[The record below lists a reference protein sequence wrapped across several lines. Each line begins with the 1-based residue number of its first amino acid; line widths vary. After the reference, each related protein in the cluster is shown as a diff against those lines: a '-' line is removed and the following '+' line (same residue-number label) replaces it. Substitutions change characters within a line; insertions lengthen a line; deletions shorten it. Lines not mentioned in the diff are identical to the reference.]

1 MNNKPRV
8 AVALS
13 GGVDSA
19 ITALLLLEKG
29 YDVIGITGKMTCDK
43 ESQEVVENAQK
54 VANKLNIEHF
64 VVDASENFNKE
75 IIKYF
80 ENSYRNG
87 ETPNPCIMCNK
98 HIKWGQIFDYAI
110 NELNCDYIATGH
122 YANIKL
128 ENGFYK
134 LFPASDEHKDQLYFL
149 FLLNQEH
156 LSKTLF
162 PLSNYKKQQVR
173 ELAEKYNLPPKSAKD
188 SQDICFIKHPMT
200 TKKYLNNIFQ
210 PKKGNF
216 VEKTTG
222 KVLGTHDGF
231 WQFTIGQ
238 RKGIGL
244 AAPEALYVVE
254 IEATTNTVYVGY
266 QKDLETS
273 SLILNKINWSYPF
286 EEEKFEAYVKIR
298 YNMQAIKALVTK
310 KENYWE
316 ITFNENVNGITP
328 GQACVLYDINDKHL
342 LGGNFI

>member
-1 MNNKPRV
+1 MNKPRV

-19 ITALLLLEKG
+19 VTALLLLEKG
-29 YDVIGITGKMTCDK
+29 YDVVGITGKMTCDK
-43 ESQEVVENAQK
+43 DSQEVVENAKK

-64 VVDASENFNKE
+64 VVDTSEKFNKE
-75 IIKYF
+75 IIEYF
-80 ENSYRNG
+80 EDSYKKG
-87 ETPNPCIMCNK
+87 ETPNPCIKCNK

-110 NELNCDYIATGH
+110 KELKCDYIATGH
-122 YANIKL
+122 YANIKF
-128 ENGFYK
+128 EEGFYK

-156 LSKTLF
+156 LAKTLF
-162 PLSNYKKQQVR
+162 PLSSYTKQEVR
-173 ELAEKYNLPPKSAKD
+173 DLAEKHNLPPKSAKD

-210 PKKGNF
+210 PQKGIF

-222 KVLGTHDGF
+222 KILGTHEGF

-244 AAPEALYVVE
+244 AAPEPLYVVG
-254 IEATTNTVYVGY
+254 IDASTNTVYVGY
-266 QKDLETS
+266 QKDLETN
-273 SLILNKINWSYPF
+273 SLILKNINWSYPF
-286 EEEKFEAYVKIR
+286 EMTDFEAFVKIP
-298 YNMQAIKALVTK
+298 YNMQAVKASVNK
-310 KENYWE
+310 KEDSWE
-316 ITFNENVNGITP
+316 INFKENVNGITP
-328 GQACVLYDINDKHL
+328 GQACVLYNIDDRHL